1 MRWPLHGRSTRQSR
15 ARARHEGAP
24 VDAWQVLC
32 GRNEDEG
39 EQATCACPSCMAG
52 PRAFVW
58 RQVAADTH
66 LETTRSNM
74 VSLRISVE
82 DLFNELGKLSIN
94 MSLAD

>member
-1 MRWPLHGRSTRQSR
+1 MRLPVMHGRSTSFCL
-15 ARARHEGAP
+15 AP
-24 VDAWQVLC
+24 
-32 GRNEDEG
+32 
-39 EQATCACPSCMAG
+39 
-52 PRAFVW
+52 
-58 RQVAADTH
+58 VAADTH